1 MTASWGSLKL
11 KDCCLKIGSGA
22 TPKGGKNAYLDH
34 GEFRLIR
41 SQNIHNNS
49 FHYDGLAFISEA
61 QAKELKSVE
70 VQKDDVLLNI
80 TGDSV
85 ARSCKVREDV
95 LPARVNQH
103 VMIIRADGVKLHHDF
118 LRYWLVSPS
127 TQELLLNLAQGG
139 ATRNALTKGMVEDLE
154 IPAMPFAEQ
163 LQVTTFLNSI
173 SDEIDILKLQNIT
186 LESIAQTLFKSWF
199 VNFDPVH
206 AKAAG
211 REPEGLSGEITALF
225 PSEFEE
231 SELGLIPKG
240 WTIKSFGE
248 CLTFTIGG
256 DWGSENPK
264 AESDVQAKI
273 IRGTDIPALR
283 ISNSDKVPTR
293 HIKASKF
300 GQRQLRLGDLVIE
313 VSGGST
319 DQSTGRSLRVTSPIL
334 SHLGNSVAPTSFCR
348 LFRPQPGFS
357 ELLALRLDYLYDSGA
372 MWGYQVQSTGIA
384 NFQTQLF
391 LEKEKFAVPP
401 ATLLK
406 KFSDLV
412 SPMIENTFDESVVVL
427 KNLRDELLP
436 RLISG
441 KIRIEEAEE
450 ALADAMPSTEKQVA

>member
-1 MTASWGSLKL
+1 MSADWGYLKL

-41 SQNIHNNS
+41 SQNIHNHS
-49 FHYDGLAFISEA
+49 FHYDGLAFISEE

-103 VMIIRADGVKLHHDF
+103 VMIIRADGVKLYHDF

-139 ATRNALTKGMVEDLE
+139 ATRNALTKGMVEDLK
-154 IPAMPFAEQ
+154 IPAMPFTKQ
-163 LQVTTFLNSI
+163 LQLSTFLNSI
-173 SDEIDILKLQNIT
+173 SDEIEILKLQNIT

-211 REPEGLSGEITALF
+211 REPEGMSAEIATLF

-231 SELGLIPKG
+231 SEVGPLPKG
-240 WTIKSFGE
+240 W
-248 CLTFTIGG
+248 
-256 DWGSENPK
+256 
-264 AESDVQAKI
+264 Q
-273 IRGTDIPALR
+273 
-283 ISNSDKVPTR
+283 
-293 HIKASKF
+293 ASK
-300 GQRQLRLGDLVIE
+300 LGDSCKIFDNLRKPLSGRQREKMPGSIPYYGATSVMDYVSDYIFDGEYLLVGE
-313 VSGGST
+313 DGSVAKDDGTPFLQYIWGKTWVNNHAHVLQGANGFSTEALYIALSMTNVTPFVTGAVQLKINQGNLKQIPLIKPSVEILTAFNRLVFTTFACLRSNT
-319 DQSTGRSLRVTSPIL
+319 DQIR
-334 SHLGNSVAPTSFCR
+334 C
-348 LFRPQPGFS
+348 
-357 ELLALRLDYLYDSGA
+357 
-372 MWGYQVQSTGIA
+372 
-384 NFQTQLF
+384 
-391 LEKEKFAVPP
+391 LE
-401 ATLLK
+401 
-406 KFSDLV
+406 S
-412 SPMIENTFDESVVVL
+412 
-427 KNLRDELLP
+427 LRDELLP

-441 KIRIEEAEE
+441 KIRIKEAEE
-450 ALADAMPSTEKQVA
+450 ALAEVMPSSEKQVA

>member
-1 MTASWGSLKL
+1 MSASWGRLKL

-49 FHYDGLAFISEA
+49 FHHDGLAFISEA
-61 QAKELKSVE
+61 QAKELKSSE

-139 ATRNALTKGMVEDLE
+139 ATRNALTKGMIEDLE

-163 LQVTTFLNSI
+163 LQLTMFLNSI
-173 SDEIDILKLQNIT
+173 SDEIDILKLQNVT

-199 VNFDPVH
+199 VNLDPIH

-211 REPEGLSGEITALF
+211 REPECMSAEIAALF

-240 WTIKSFGE
+240 WRIKTVEQTTVRLKPAQVFSEDDCKDALGVPLFDQSSKIFVGYTEAEAKVESSEFNPAFLFGDHTCVMRLNSESFNISANVIPLKANQADGYWLYYAMKGLQKFESYRRHWSELKVKTLLIPSENLMASFG
-248 CLTFTIGG
+248 
-256 DWGSENPK
+256 
-264 AESDVQAKI
+264 
-273 IRGTDIPALR
+273 
-283 ISNSDKVPTR
+283 
-293 HIKASKF
+293 
-300 GQRQLRLGDLVIE
+300 
-313 VSGGST
+313 
-319 DQSTGRSLRVTSPIL
+319 
-334 SHLGNSVAPTSFCR
+334 SVAR
-348 LFRPQPGFS
+348 
-357 ELLALRLDYLYDSGA
+357 D
-372 MWGYQVQSTGIA
+372 VH
-384 NFQTQLF
+384 
-391 LEKEKFAVPP
+391 
-401 ATLLK
+401 K
-406 KFSDLV
+406 K
-412 SPMIENTFDESVVVL
+412 IENNEKLCFVL
-427 KNLRDELLP
+427 SRIRDELLP

-441 KIRIEEAEE
+441 RIRIEEAEA
-450 ALADAMPSTEKQVA
+450 ALADVVPSTEKQVA